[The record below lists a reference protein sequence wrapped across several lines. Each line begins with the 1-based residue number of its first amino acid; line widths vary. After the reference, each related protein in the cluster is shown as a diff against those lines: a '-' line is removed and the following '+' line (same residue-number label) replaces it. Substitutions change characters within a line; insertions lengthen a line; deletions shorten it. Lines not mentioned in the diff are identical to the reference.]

1 MEIKVIPLLH
11 TLLFILWYISLMIL
25 AGYIFFLNRQSI
37 PLDTNL
43 LIGFFSFNFLVLI
56 GFILMTTIRVFIKL
70 QEILFT
76 NKLALMFF
84 ILLIIVG
91 IFSASLFL
99 NLNNIKSLAQKQA
112 KQGSVLSQIN
122 TIKNYY
128 LTFFF
133 NIIGYP
139 TDKKMTTEKEL
150 IDEINLY
157 RVRLDLPLLSQDDAL
172 CSFTE
177 SQVNELETTT
187 YSKHFESIRVVN
199 DKSIMMKKAVEL
211 AQTFD
216 APVSASQIV
225 SFYWIYSHQPY
236 QSILEDPQWDSGCVK
251 VSRANI
257 ITIFGKKN

>member
-1 MEIKVIPLLH
+1 
-11 TLLFILWYISLMIL
+11 MIL

-128 LTFFF
+128 LTF
-133 NIIGYP
+133 
-139 TDKKMTTEKEL
+139 
-150 IDEINLY
+150 
-157 RVRLDLPLLSQDDAL
+157 
-172 CSFTE
+172 
-177 SQVNELETTT
+177 
-187 YSKHFESIRVVN
+187 
-199 DKSIMMKKAVEL
+199 
-211 AQTFD
+211 
-216 APVSASQIV
+216 
-225 SFYWIYSHQPY
+225 
-236 QSILEDPQWDSGCVK
+236 
-251 VSRANI
+251 
-257 ITIFGKKN
+257 